1 MFEAKTERLRD
12 NKEEIEELAED
23 RVPADAAAEG
33 ESAGEPD
40 VQYVM
45 YLGTNDRDSNAPV
58 FTQEESKEKLKE
70 ILISHFGGYT
80 IQEASGGWVDENGKE
95 YQECTMVIYLSD
107 TTLEQVHAAANELIE
122 TFHQSSVLIQANN
135 TKTEFYAG

>member
-1 MFEAKTERLRD
+1 MTSRFTLS
-12 NKEEIEELAED
+12 
-23 RVPADAAAEG
+23 AAVTG
-33 ESAGEPD
+33 LSAGEPD